1 MLYFLFNLTSMFC
14 YLFTHAQLFSFP
26 FLNVLCLFLC
36 LSRMF
41 FVACYVCLSVYAH
54 CLVCLSSCLC
64 PLLGMSVYLYM
75 SIAWYVC
82 LAAYVHCLECLSI
95 CLCPYPGMSIY
106 LTSYLSSYKVVSKV
120 KSCIRIEN
128 FYIFSFAARGP
139 FYPFYSKQMVI
150 PLFESQWRRV

>member
-1 MLYFLFNLTSMFC
+1 MFLLPVM
-14 YLFTHAQLFSFP
+14 
-26 FLNVLCLFLC
+26 
-36 LSRMF
+36 
-41 FVACYVCLSVYAH
+41 SVYAH

-82 LAAYVHCLECLSI
+82 LAAYVHCLECLSICLCPYPGMSVYLYIYVHCPVCLSI